1 MELARHWMVEEE
13 SNAAEYRV
21 GGTDNT
27 GWDWVVESRDLEA
40 NRKAEENEGQG
51 QVIWVEGIKGD
62 DMG

>member
-1 MELARHWMVEEE
+1 M
-13 SNAAEYRV
+13 
-21 GGTDNT
+21 
-27 GWDWVVESRDLEA
+27 VESRDLEA